1 MFDFLPSTELDESD
15 PIADDPAVEP
25 TETSASTSPTEA
37 TPAVVS
43 DVAEETLADS
53 AVNAHHTTDETEASA
68 DTAEA
73 DRPKATPEKEKPVV
87 IAKAAT
93 GEEEVIDLPDF
104 SHEPTEPGQYTLR
117 IVFTFRPGDQSVVA
131 ATQSHDLLPLVSEV
145 EPTVARALLATFIAA
160 HEARLGEIKEA
171 LAKPTTKPSAR
182 STAARKPATPTAA
195 PKPSGVKKPKT
206 VQPPAAKPT
215 PALPQTNLFP
225 D

>member
-1 MFDFLPSTELDESD
+1 MFDFLPSPAPNET
-15 PIADDPAVEP
+15 PTTADDHPEEPAGATAAEP
-25 TETSASTSPTEA
+25 TAF
-37 TPAVVS
+37 VS
-43 DVAEETLADS
+43 DVAEEIHAETESPADLAS
-53 AVNAHHTTDETEASA
+53 DESEASA
-68 DTAEA
+68 VLDETDPPDVAPEKKAPTAVS
-73 DRPKATPEKEKPVV
+73 KAT
-87 IAKAAT
+87 T
-93 GEEEVIDLPDF
+93 GDEDLVDLPDF

-117 IVFTFRPGDQSVVA
+117 IVFTFRPGDQSVLFS
-131 ATQSHDLLPLVSEV
+131 TKSHDVLAIVSEV

-171 LAKPTTKPSAR
+171 LAKPTT
-182 STAARKPATPTAA
+182 TA